1 MIWWCR
7 GCGMEDTR
15 SHNACPSCGSAL
27 QTADIEWLAI
37 NETQD
42 VTVFELEMEPIER
55 AAIVDAL
62 LSSSIRHRWDDVH
75 ELVVR
80 DEDVDAVDGI
90 LDQVLG
96 EEDGDDDAD
105 LDADGDLDEF
115 EDDDFDGNGEDDGYD
130 AISDLFVVVDK
141 LLKSRTTERI
151 SDFRES
157 VEHVLTTVSPFGVE
171 AETWADIQAAAR
183 NASVMLEQDAKAPI
197 DADLKGL
204 YNQLQLLV

>member
-1 MIWWCR
+1 
-7 GCGMEDTR
+7 MEDTR

-37 NETQD
+37 GETSD
-42 VTVFELEMEPIER
+42 VTVFELELEPIER

-62 LSSSIRHRWDDVH
+62 IVNNIRHRWDDVH

-80 DEDVDAVDGI
+80 DENVDAVDEI
-90 LDQVLG
+90 LDQILG
-96 EEDGDDDAD
+96 EEDSDEDAD
-105 LDADGDLDEF
+105 IDDNGEVDEF
-115 EDDDFDGNGEDDGYD
+115 EDEDLDDNGEDDGYD

-141 LLKSRTTERI
+141 LLKSRNAERI
-151 SDFRES
+151 GDFRDS
-157 VEHVLTTVSPFGVE
+157 VEHVLQTANPFGVE
-171 AETWADIQAAAR
+171 AETWADIQSAAR
-183 NASVMLEQDAKAPI
+183 NVSVALEQDAKAPI